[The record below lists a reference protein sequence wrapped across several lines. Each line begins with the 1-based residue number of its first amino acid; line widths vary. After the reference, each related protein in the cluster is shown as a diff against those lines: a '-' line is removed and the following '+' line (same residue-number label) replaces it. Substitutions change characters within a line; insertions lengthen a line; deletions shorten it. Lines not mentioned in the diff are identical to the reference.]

1 MGPGWY
7 DASETNMPTLL
18 ISILTTSTLVL
29 HWGIVIGL
37 GLRIILKRRA
47 RGVAIAWLFLI
58 TSLPFVGAVMYLLVG
73 ELWLPRRRIR
83 IAKEVRAGLQGMV
96 GKIEDQWELPD
107 DQLPELARTL
117 NAQTHAPLG
126 LTALGGNALELID
139 TCESCTDALVH
150 DIQNAQHSVSMLF
163 YIWQSAGQIQRV
175 EQALVDAVERGVKV
189 RLLIDGAGSKEFLRS
204 PRAKQL
210 RKRGIEIVEALPGGL
225 LRMLFERIDIRNHR
239 KIVVIDHSI
248 AYTGSMNMVDP
259 AYFKL
264 GAGFGQWVDVMARIQ
279 GPVARVLGMHMG
291 MDWAIEDR
299 ISKADHAGEMIKAI
313 EQQGEIE
320 AAGTIA
326 AQVVPSGPD
335 QDEQIIHEMLITL
348 IYNARTRLVITTPY
362 FVPSE
367 SMLQAMV
374 SAAHRGVRVSLVVP
388 KNIDS
393 VLVRHASRSYFEDLL
408 EAGIELYAYTG
419 GLLHA
424 KTVTADQNVAML
436 GSVNMDLR
444 SFSINFE
451 LSLFV
456 YDTEFMKTLRDLQ
469 HSYIEQSERIEPEAW
484 AERSIVTR
492 AIQNTMQLMAP
503 IL

>member
-1 MGPGWY
+1 
-7 DASETNMPTLL
+7 MPTLF
-18 ISILTTSTLVL
+18 ISILTTTTLVL

-58 TSLPFVGAVMYLLVG
+58 TSVPFVGAVMYLLVG

-83 IAKEVRAGLQGMV
+83 IARDARKGLSGMV
-96 GKIEDQWELPD
+96 RQIEDEWELTD
-107 DQLPELARTL
+107 DQLPELARSL
-117 NAQTHAPLG
+117 NAQKNAPLG
-126 LTALGGNALELID
+126 LTALGGNELELYNHCQAFVDSI
-139 TCESCTDALVH
+139 VR
-150 DIQNAQHSVSMLF
+150 DIENAQHSVSMLF
-163 YIWQSAGQIQRV
+163 YIWESSGQILRV
-175 EQALVDAVERGVKV
+175 EKALAQAVDRGVQC
-189 RLLIDGAGSKEFLRS
+189 RLLLDGAGSKEFLRS
-204 PRAKQL
+204 GRCREM
-210 RKRGIEIVEALPGGL
+210 RKLGIEITEALPVGL

-239 KIVVIDHSI
+239 KIAVIDHSI

-259 AYFKL
+259 AFFKAS
-264 GAGFGQWVDVMARIQ
+264 AGVGQWVDVMSRVR
-279 GPVARVLGMHMG
+279 GPIARVLGLHLG
-291 MDWAIEDR
+291 MDWAVEDR
-299 ISKADHAGEMIKAI
+299 ISKVDHASEIIKAI
-313 EQQGEIE
+313 EQQGKIE
-320 AAGTIA
+320 AAGNLA

-348 IYNARTRLVITTPY
+348 IYNAKTRLVLTTPY

-388 KNIDS
+388 EKIDS
-393 VLVRHASRSYFEDLL
+393 VLVRHASRSYFQDLL
-408 EAGIELYAYTG
+408 EAGVELYAYKG

-424 KTVTADQNVAML
+424 KTVTADHNVAML

-456 YDTEFMKTLRDLQ
+456 YDSGFMGTLRELQ
-469 HSYIEQSERIEPEAW
+469 ASYIENSNRIEIDEW
-484 AERSIVTR
+484 AKRSLPSRLIE
-492 AIQNTMQLMAP
+492 NTMQLMAP

>member
-1 MGPGWY
+1 
-7 DASETNMPTLL
+7 MPTLL
-18 ISILTTSTLVL
+18 ISILTTSIFVL

-47 RGVAIAWLFLI
+47 RGVAIAWLFII
-58 TSLPFVGAVMYLLVG
+58 TSVPFVGAVIYLMVG
-73 ELWLPRRRIR
+73 EIWLPRRRIR
-83 IAKEVRAGLQGMV
+83 IAREVRLGLRGMV
-96 GKIEDQWELPD
+96 SRIEDEWELAD
-107 DQLPELARTL
+107 DQLPELARSL

-126 LTALGGNALELID
+126 LTALGGNAIDLFD
-139 TCESCTDALVH
+139 TCESCTDALVE
-150 DIQNAQHSVSMLF
+150 DIANAQHSVSMLF
-163 YIWQSAGQIQRV
+163 YIWQSEGQIQRV
-175 EQALVDAVERGVKV
+175 EQALVEAVLRGVKV
-189 RLLIDGAGSKEFLRS
+189 RLLLDGAGSKEFLQSTRVNH
-204 PRAKQL
+204 L
-210 RKRGIEIVEALPGGL
+210 RQNGVEIVEALPVGL
-225 LRMLFERIDIRNHR
+225 LRILFERIDIRNHR
-239 KIVVIDHSI
+239 KIVVIDHSV

-259 AYFKL
+259 AFFRV
-264 GAGFGQWVDVMARIQ
+264 GAGFGQWIDVMARVR
-279 GPVARVLGMHMG
+279 GPVARVLSMHIG
-291 MDWAIEDR
+291 MDWATEDR
-299 ISKADHAGEMIKAI
+299 ISKVDHAGEMIKGI
-313 EQQGEIE
+313 EQQGEIA
-320 AAGTIA
+320 AAGNIA

-348 IYNARTRLVITTPY
+348 IYNTKTRLIITTPY

-388 KNIDS
+388 KVIDS
-393 VLVRHASRSYFEDLL
+393 VLVRHASRSYFVDLL

-424 KTVTADQNVAML
+424 KTVTADHNVAML

-456 YDTEFMKTLRDLQ
+456 YDPEFMKTLRDLQ
-469 HSYIEQSERIEPEAW
+469 HSYIEKAERIESEAW
-484 AERSIVTR
+484 SQRSMVSK
-492 AIQNTMQLMAP
+492 AIENTMQLMAP